1 MMSGVIAIASANF
14 SDFYRD
20 CAKVRGLSPGAVEC
34 MAGDDKRMRGR
45 NHRRPLQGWRTAA
58 LTLGAGVFAG
68 AMLTPSTASAQ
79 RIENQ
84 TAVFA
89 ALDKVTARIS
99 RLETPLGKQE
109 TFAALKV
116 TARVCYSRPPTE
128 PPKTSAFVEVDEVA
142 LDGSQKRIFSG
153 WMFAESPGLNALEHA
168 VFDLW
173 LTDCANPVTRG
184 AASQRGG
191 QQPPGQAA
199 QQQGGEEPL
208 SGRRRVRR

>member
-1 MMSGVIAIASANF
+1 
-14 SDFYRD
+14 
-20 CAKVRGLSPGAVEC
+20 
-34 MAGDDKRMRGR
+34 
-45 NHRRPLQGWRTAA
+45 
-58 LTLGAGVFAG
+58 
-68 AMLTPSTASAQ
+68 MLTPSTASAQ

>member
-1 MMSGVIAIASANF
+1 
-14 SDFYRD
+14 
-20 CAKVRGLSPGAVEC
+20 
-34 MAGDDKRMRGR
+34 
-45 NHRRPLQGWRTAA
+45 
-58 LTLGAGVFAG
+58 
-68 AMLTPSTASAQ
+68 MLTPSTASAQ

-184 AASQRGG
+184 AASQRVG